1 MTDGGRSGAVDLVA
15 ESAAAVALV
24 PVALGDRVSA
34 GQPLVVTEL
43 MKMQREH
50 LSPAAGVVVALP
62 VAPGDLVEQGDL
74 LARIAPS
81 GEAEAETPKAA
92 ERTDLAELETRRR
105 EISDAGRPAAV
116 AKRRAKGR
124 TARENVADLLDA
136 DSFIEYGALAVAAQ
150 LSRFSEAELR
160 QRSPADGI
168 VTGVG
173 AVGGAPC
180 AVMAV
185 DYTVMAGT
193 QGYFHHAK
201 MDRLLG
207 VAAERR
213 LPIVLFAEGGGG
225 RPNDVDVAA
234 IHAAMLNVTSFRAFA
249 RLSGVAPRIA
259 IVHGYCFAGNA
270 ALAGVADVIIA
281 TEQSFIGMGGPAM
294 IEGGGLG
301 AFAPEEVGPSAV
313 QHANGVIDILVRD
326 EAEAVAAAKKTLAF
340 FTADAPG
347 AAPDQTLLRD
357 AVPENRRLAYDV
369 RAVIAGLFDEGATQ
383 ELRRGFAPGIVTAL
397 ARVGGRAVGVVA
409 NNCNHLGG
417 AIDAEGGDKAARFL
431 QLCDSFGLAVV
442 ALIDTPGFMVGP
454 RTEETAQVRHVSRL
468 ALAGANFS
476 QPYFAVILRKGYGL
490 GAMAMAGGD
499 FHRPDFTVA
508 WPTGEIGAMG
518 LEGAVR
524 LGTRDQLAA
533 IENPEERE
541 AEFDRQVAERYAE
554 GKALSAA
561 AKLEFDAV
569 IDPAETRQWLLRGLA
584 AAGPGRPTGR
594 WIDAW

>member
-1 MTDGGRSGAVDLVA
+1 MTAPPVDLSA
-15 ESAAAVALV
+15 DSAAAVSQVLV
-24 PVALGDRVSA
+24 SLGDSVAA
-34 GQPLVVTEL
+34 GQPLVVTEM

-50 LSPAAGVVVALP
+50 LSPAAGHVTALP
-62 VAPGDLVEQGDL
+62 VAPGDMVAPGDL

-81 GEAEAETPKAA
+81 GAAAKAEAPKAG
-92 ERTDLAELETRRR
+92 RTDLAELEARLH
-105 EISDAGRPAAV
+105 EISDAGRPDAV
-116 AKRRAKGR
+116 AKRHAKGR
-124 TARENVADLLDA
+124 TARENLSDLLDPG
-136 DSFIEYGALAVAAQ
+136 SFSEYGALAVAAQ
-150 LSRFSEAELR
+150 RTRFSEAELR
-160 QRSPADGI
+160 KRSPADGI
-168 VTGVG
+168 VTGAG
-173 AVGGAPC
+173 AIGGAPV

-201 MDRLLG
+201 MDRLLA
-207 VAAERR
+207 VARDRR

-281 TEQSFIGMGGPAM
+281 TEKSYIGMGGPAM

-301 AFAPEEVGPSAV
+301 LFAPEEVGPSAV
-313 QHANGVIDILVRD
+313 QHANGVIDILVAG

-340 FTADAPG
+340 FTGDASG
-347 AAPDQTLLRD
+347 EAPDQTLLRD
-357 AVPENRRLAYDV
+357 AVPENRRLAYDI
-369 RAVIAGLFDEGATQ
+369 RPVIDGLFDADSVQ
-383 ELRRGFAPGIVTAL
+383 ELRAGFAPGIVTAL
-397 ARVGGRAVGVVA
+397 ARLGGRAVGVIA
-409 NNCNHLGG
+409 NNCHHLGG
-417 AIDAEGGDKAARFL
+417 AIDADGADKAARFL
-431 QLCDSFGLAVV
+431 QLCDSFGLPVV
-442 ALIDTPGFMVGP
+442 SLIDTPGFMVGP
-454 RTEETAQVRHVSRL
+454 KTEETAQVRHVSRL
-468 ALAGANFS
+468 ALAGANFA
-476 QPYFAVILRKGYGL
+476 QPFFAVILRKGYGL

-508 WPTGEIGAMG
+508 WPTGEIGPMG

-524 LGTRDQLAA
+524 LGARDQLAA
-533 IENPEERE
+533 IEDPAERE
-541 AEFDRQVAERYAE
+541 AEFERQVAERYAS

-561 AKLEFDAV
+561 AMLEFDAV
-569 IDPAETRQWLLRGLA
+569 IDPAETRAWLLRGLA

-594 WIDAW
+594 TIDAW